1 MLYGSNAGT
10 SKDFAQRIANDAGRR
25 GYSPTIGPLD
35 EAAGG
40 LPTEGL
46 VAIVASSYE
55 GQPPDNARKFMAW
68 TEGLQPGALAGVRYT
83 VFGNGNKDWA
93 RTYQEVPK
101 AIDARLEAA
110 GAARIYARG
119 EANARGDFFGD
130 FEEWYA
136 GFWPA
141 VDAALGQRTSPP
153 TAQPQLELQF
163 VGNVR
168 DPMLRQNGLALGT
181 VVANR
186 ELVDLAKPGARSK
199 RHVEIALP
207 EGMSYRTGDY
217 LAVLPLNPSE
227 LVQRALA
234 RFNLDYDSHVQLSM
248 ERGDTFLPTG
258 MPVAVGEL
266 LSSYVELAVPA
277 TRHPARAT
285 GRRRCGSCP
294 PRGA

>member
-1 MLYGSNAGT
+1 MKPEGLFIHVRRRDVRIAAATQAAVEHARQAEAAAEAAARNGVPIRVLYGSNAGT

-35 EAAGG
+35 EAGGG
-40 LPTEGL
+40 LGTGGARRCRDVLLRGAAAGQRPKICGL
-46 VAIVASSYE
+46 
-55 GQPPDNARKFMAW
+55 DRKPAAGRPHGGAVH
-68 TEGLQPGALAGVRYT
+68 GLRQRQQS
-83 VFGNGNKDWA
+83 WA

-110 GAARIYARG
+110 GATRVLPRG

-136 GFWPA
+136 GSWPA
-141 VDAALGQRTSPP
+141 VDATLGQRT
-153 TAQPQLELQF
+153 QPADSAARSWNRSSSATS
-163 VGNVR
+163 GTR
-168 DPMLRQNGLALGT
+168 CCDRTGPAPGT

-227 LVQRALA
+227 LVQRAPA
-234 RFNLDYDSHVQLSM
+234 RFSLDVLT
-248 ERGDTFLPTG
+248 RT
-258 MPVAVGEL
+258 
-266 LSSYVELAVPA
+266 SS
-277 TRHPARAT
+277 
-285 GRRRCGSCP
+285 
-294 PRGA
+294 